1 MPQVNEAADKLSPE
15 KYLAATV
22 HRLRAV
28 RDTRNILLTADSMV
42 SELIAK
48 DLDTERSFGIE
59 SHIALYSFGKISQI
73 NHLTAKMKSIGVPEP
88 RDEIRKRLHG
98 TENFM
103 EETTQDRAFEYLN
116 KLADSIR
123 LVVRPVPRNQSEK
136 K

>member
-1 MPQVNEAADKLSPE
+1 MPQVNEAACKLSPE

-22 HRLRAV
+22 QRLRAV
-28 RDTRNILLTADSMV
+28 RDTRHILLTADSIV

-48 DLDTERSFGIE
+48 DLDTERSFDIE

-73 NHLTAKMKSIGVPEP
+73 NHLTAKMKIKGVPEP

-98 TENFM
+98 IENFM
-103 EETTQDRAFEYLN
+103 EETAQDRAFEYLN

>member
-1 MPQVNEAADKLSPE
+1 
-15 KYLAATV
+15 
-22 HRLRAV
+22 
-28 RDTRNILLTADSMV
+28 
-42 SELIAK
+42 
-48 DLDTERSFGIE
+48 
-59 SHIALYSFGKISQI
+59 
-73 NHLTAKMKSIGVPEP
+73 MKSKGMPET

-103 EETTQDRAFEYLN
+103 EETVQDRAFEYLN

>member
-1 MPQVNEAADKLSPE
+1 LPQVNKAAYKLSPE
-15 KYLAATV
+15 KYLSATV
-22 HRLRAV
+22 QRLRGV
-28 RDTRNILLTADSMV
+28 RETRHILQTADSMV

-48 DLDTERSFGIE
+48 DLDPERSFRIE
-59 SHIALYSFGKISQI
+59 SHIALYPFGNISQI
-73 NHLTAKMKSIGVPEP
+73 NHMATKMKRGGVPET

-98 TENFM
+98 TENLM
-103 EETTQDRAFEYLN
+103 EETAQDRAFEYLN